1 MLNMKEQ
8 SRLFLEKYLPEI
20 LMSEDIASSLD
31 LLDDWID
38 ENGFAPPHYDEYN
51 DLGEET
57 QCVYDDL
64 YCNN

>member
-51 DLGEET
+51 DLGEEA